1 MCQIFQVK
9 LIKKFFIFLALLT
22 IVFSCARRGNPTGGE
37 KDETAPIMVVA
48 NPPHK
53 TINFDKNAIR
63 IEFDEFIKLKDVNK
77 QLIISPPLK
86 NRPVITPTG
95 TASKYINIKLNDTL
109 LTNTTYTFNF
119 GNSIEDNN
127 EGNKLERFKYVFSTG
142 NYIDSLT
149 FKGNVLDAF
158 KRDSLKNISVLLYE
172 VNEKFNDST
181 IYKEKPTYV
190 ANTLDSIHY
199 SFSNLKKGKYLVIA
213 LEDESNNY
221 LFNPKSDKIGFNTEY
236 ITLPQDSVLKDPI
249 KLFFEKQPFK
259 LSKPKEETKGKIVF
273 GYSGEKNDLNIK
285 LLSKVDTSFIAN
297 IIPEKEKDSINYY
310 WFSNQKIDSLK
321 FQVSNNNILDT
332 VTVKLRKNKIDSLKV
347 TSNINNILNLT
358 DSLLL
363 NTNNPLIKIDTS
375 KISFVDKDT
384 IKVKYQLIKNKEN
397 QLYFSF
403 DKKQNNNYK
412 LQILPNSITDIFKVS
427 NDTLSY
433 NFKTKSIEDYG
444 TISLDLSIKNNTHVI
459 IQLLNKK
466 EEIIQNRLVKTS
478 QTVLFEK
485 LPPNTYLIRF
495 IIDFN
500 KNNKWD
506 TGNFLLK
513 KHAEKVIYYPEEL
526 NIRANWEVKQSF
538 TIK

>member
-1 MCQIFQVK
+1 MK
-9 LIKKFFIFLALLT
+9 LIKKFFIFLALFT

-53 TINFDKNAIR
+53 TINFDKNAIH

-285 LLSKVDTSFIAN
+285 LLSKVDTSFFSS
-297 IIPEKEKDSINYY
+297 IIPEQEKDSLNYF
-310 WFSNQKIDSLK
+310 WSSNKKIDSLQ
-321 FQVSNNNILDT
+321 FEVSNKNFIDT
-332 VTVKLRKNKIDSLKV
+332 VIVKLRKKKLDSLKF
-347 TSNINNILNLT
+347 TSNISSILHLN
-358 DSLLL
+358 DSLLIS
-363 NTNNPLIKIDTS
+363 TNNPILNIDS
-375 KISFVDKDT
+375 GKISLLDKDT
-384 IKVKYQLIKNKEN
+384 VEVSYKLIKNREN
-397 QLYFSF
+397 QLYLSF
-403 DKKQNNNYK
+403 DKKQNESYK
-412 LQILPNSITDIFKVS
+412 LQFFPNSITDIFKFK
-427 NDTLSY
+427 NDTLTY
-433 NFKTKSIEDYG
+433 NFSTKSIEDYG
-444 TISLDLSIKNNTHVI
+444 TISLDLNNKNNSSLI

-466 EEIIQNRLVKTS
+466 GKIKQIKFVKTS
-478 QTVLFEK
+478 QTIVFDK
-485 LPPNTYLIRF
+485 LPPATYLFRF
-495 IIDFN
+495 IIDEN
-500 KNNKWD
+500 KNNEWD

-513 KHAEKVIYYPEEL
+513 KQAEKVIYYPEEINL
-526 NIRANWEVKQSF
+526 RANWDVKQSF